1 MRVWD
6 VDVRRVFE
14 HAGRRF
20 ELSSSFASDARR
32 LVLIGP
38 SGAGKSQTLKIIAG
52 LTRADA
58 GHVKVQGRVLL
69 DRGAGVEV
77 PARARG
83 LAYVFQDY
91 ALFPH
96 LTVLQNIAFGLN
108 REGVRGWRNPSRRTE
123 HPEVARW
130 IEAFGL
136 QPLAHHYPEQLSGGQ
151 RQRTAL
157 ARALVAR
164 PQALL
169 LDEPFAAL
177 DSALRARLRD
187 ELADLQAQLQLPM
200 LLITHDEA
208 DAERLADQVLTME
221 EGRILAAAPPPCLH
235 VCSGAPQSRDDHG
248 DARPIPQVLAD
259 RP

>member
-1 MRVWD
+1 MIWD
-6 VDVRRVFE
+6 IDVRRAFE

-20 ELSSSFASDARR
+20 ELRAAFRSDARR
-32 LVLIGP
+32 LVLFGP
-38 SGAGKSQTLKIIAG
+38 SGAGKSQTLKIMAG

-69 DRGAGVEV
+69 DGRAGIDV
-77 PARARG
+77 PARERG

-96 LTVLQNIAFGLN
+96 LTVLQNIAFGLQ
-108 REGVRGWRNPSRRTE
+108 GGWRNPARHLE
-123 HPEVARW
+123 HPEVERW
-130 IEAFGL
+130 LSAFGL
-136 QPLAHHYPEQLSGGQ
+136 KPLARHYPEQLSGGQ

-157 ARALVAR
+157 ARALVAGPR
-164 PQALL
+164 ALL

-187 ELADLQAQLQLPM
+187 ELADLQAGLNLPM

-208 DAERLADQVLTME
+208 DVQRLGEAVLQMD
-221 EGRILAAAPPPCLH
+221 EGRM
-235 VCSGAPQSRDDHG
+235 R
-248 DARPIPQVLAD
+248 
-259 RP
+259 